1 MKLPHSPGIL
11 PPDILS
17 LVNQLL
23 QDSNHCKNLL
33 KQLVQASSCYHHCLG
48 HGTQLLYHL
57 QELPASWLQV
67 VGSTGP
73 TIYKHMDVVPQN
85 SAFPYLLHV
94 CMWCITLLACL
105 LAEWQGHASA
115 RCNTKP
121 CMHSTVHV
129 MCVAAGLS
137 NPTASVGFPTQQHHW
152 AFQPKRCCSSM
163 GLPTLTTCTDGIFFD

>member
-17 LVNQLL
+17 LANQLL
-23 QDSNHCKNLL
+23 QDSNHCKNLI
-33 KQLVQASSCYHHCLG
+33 KQHCSG
-48 HGTQLLYHL
+48 QQLLPPLSGPWYPAPLPPPGTPCFMAPSSRIYRAYNL
-57 QELPASWLQV
+57 QAHGCPATKLCLPLLTACVRV
-67 VGSTGP
+67 V
-73 TIYKHMDVVPQN
+73 
-85 SAFPYLLHV
+85 
-94 CMWCITLLACL
+94 LLACL

-121 CMHSTVHV
+121 CMRSTVHV